1 MQKETN
7 VAHGLRWGMII
18 GVVYCLFLFLR
29 YHQGETS
36 PVMFGLW
43 TFIGFS
49 TVLVLLLISG
59 LKRKKALGGYIEV
72 RDAFQTMFMAV
83 LGFEFLYMA
92 FNFLYL
98 KFINPDFFP
107 NFKIAMENFLEQ
119 NKVGDEQ
126 IKERLESF
134 DKDAAKN
141 MNLGGS
147 FSTFAF
153 SIMISGIFALL
164 FAVIIKK
171 RRPFQSPPENQSL

>member
-1 MQKETN
+1 MHKETN
-7 VAHGLRWGMII
+7 VSHGLRWGIII

-29 YHQGETS
+29 YSQGEKN
-36 PVMFGLW
+36 PMMFGLW
-43 TFIGFS
+43 TFIGF
-49 TVLVLLLISG
+49 TVVLVLLLISG
-59 LKRKKALGGYIEV
+59 LKRKKELDGYIEL

-98 KFINPDFFP
+98 KFINPDFFQ

-119 NKVGDEQ
+119 NKVSDEQ
-126 IKERLESF
+126 IRERLESF
-134 DKDAAKN
+134 DKDASKN

-153 SIMISGIFALL
+153 SIMISGVFALL
-164 FAVIIKK
+164 FALIIKRK
-171 RRPFQSPPENQSL
+171 RPVESFPENS

>member
-18 GVVYCLFLFLR
+18 GVVYCIFLFLR
-29 YHQGETS
+29 YSQGEKN
-36 PVMFGLW
+36 PMMFGLW
-43 TFIGFS
+43 TFIGFA

-59 LKRKKALGGYIEV
+59 LKRRKALSGYIEL

-119 NKVGDEQ
+119 NNVGD
-126 IKERLESF
+126 
-134 DKDAAKN
+134 
-141 MNLGGS
+141 
-147 FSTFAF
+147 
-153 SIMISGIFALL
+153 
-164 FAVIIKK
+164 
-171 RRPFQSPPENQSL
+171 